1 MQTNSFFFN
10 MGRDGLEGAQCK
22 VEDLRVGLSHFVTKC
37 KSRSCMCVQVSQ
49 AEHPTVVPIQG
60 KHLCALL
67 YHRDTLHFVVCQ
79 QYVTLNSAVVILRK
93 FTPSSR
99 VCTEML
105 FSTNYLH
112 KQHLMLHERSQTPA
126 VVRMSFAPDSKHGSE
141 HVQICIHT

>member
-1 MQTNSFFFN
+1 
-10 MGRDGLEGAQCK
+10 MGRDGSEGAQCK

-37 KSRSCMCVQVSQ
+37 KSQSRMCVQVLQ
-49 AEHPTVVPIQG
+49 ADEHPTAVPIQR

-79 QYVTLNSAVVILRK
+79 QHVTFNSAVVILGK
-93 FTPSSR
+93 FTRSFR